1 MKAKIINVENDVDGK
16 FGVMLLEGKA
26 FCVTLMLPSGI
37 PYKYFPDG
45 DYICERYQSPRHGEV
60 WLLKDVPNFTY
71 IEIHAGN
78 DIRDTRGCI
87 LVGQYFDKLRGNRAI
102 LNSGETLKKFM
113 IVTKQ
118 ADRLELSVITA
129 S

>member
-1 MKAKIINVENDVDGK
+1 MKAKIVNVEDGIDGK
-16 FGVMLLEGKA
+16 FGVLLLEGKA
-26 FCVTLMLPSGI
+26 FCVTFMLPSGI

-60 WLLKDVPNFTY
+60 WLIRDVPNFTM

-78 DIRDTRGCI
+78 DIHDTLGCI

-102 LNSGETLKKFM
+102 LNSGATFTKFM
-113 IVTKQ
+113 EVTRQ
-118 ADRLELSVITA
+118 AGKLELTVQTLS
-129 S
+129 